1 MMRLINLN
9 RISRTKR
16 EENEDGY
23 GKLEAAF
30 PYSFEDM
37 IFEHNLYINIHS
49 YSYFTRY
56 GIFVYVIVFL
66 LNVHLVYTINGI
78 VRK

>member
-9 RISRTKR
+9 RISRTKI

-23 GKLEAAF
+23 SILEAAF

-37 IFEHNLYINIHS
+37 IFKHNFYVNINSLFYKI
-49 YSYFTRY
+49 RD
-56 GIFVYVIVFL
+56 IL
-66 LNVHLVYTINGI
+66 M
-78 VRK
+78 

>member
-9 RISRTKR
+9 RISRTNI

-23 GKLEAAF
+23 IF

-37 IFEHNLYINIHS
+37 IFENNFDVRIKKSIGPL
-49 YSYFTRY
+49 TR
-56 GIFVYVIVFL
+56 FEL
-66 LNVHLVYTINGI
+66 EQ
-78 VRK
+78 

>member
-9 RISRTKR
+9 RISRTNI

-23 GKLEAAF
+23 IF

-37 IFEHNLYINIHS
+37 IFENNFDVRITSLFY
-49 YSYFTRY
+49 YEP
-56 GIFVYVIVFL
+56 
-66 LNVHLVYTINGI
+66 VYTYAMSNL
-78 VRK
+78 